1 MVELP
6 TKPTLSNTKPP
17 LRWLNLAVLGLPV
30 LITLTVVPWYGIVHG
45 YDAYEWIWAFVLLT
59 FCEMSITAGYHRL
72 WSHGAYKAHPVLR
85 FIFALGGA
93 MALQNDCITWASDH
107 RRHHVNVDDEEKD
120 PYAAIKGFWYA
131 HFEWMIRD
139 YPITR
144 EDTTNV
150 KDLWK
155 DPILVWQ
162 RKHYLAL
169 LLAMNVGVPV
179 LLGLL
184 HGDVWDSLLLA
195 GFLRLVASQHFTYL
209 INSAAH
215 MWGQRNY
222 DPAQTARDNWFI
234 ALFTFGEGYHNY
246 HHTFAF
252 DYRNGIKW
260 YHYDPTKWLI
270 RLCAWFK
277 LASDLRMCSSYRVE
291 MTRIAVQYKNALGK
305 CAHLREHSHWH
316 QRLESEYQKL
326 QQSLTEWSEARQQWY
341 HARSAAIGAEI
352 QHDIEVLKAR
362 KEALGIELQHDLEKL
377 KARYV
382 ELKVQWKRQHQDWQK
397 LLSSLG
403 RGHFHPA

>member
-1 MVELP
+1 MQPASEI
-6 TKPTLSNTKPP
+6 SNTKPP
-17 LRWLNLAVLGLPV
+17 LRWLNLAVLGIPV
-30 LITLTVVPWYGIVHG
+30 LITFTLVPWYGFTYG
-45 YDAYEWIWAFVLLT
+45 YDLYEWTWALVLLT

-72 WSHGAYKAHPVLR
+72 WSHGAYRAHPVLR

-107 RRHHVNVDDEEKD
+107 RRHHVHVDDEAKD
-120 PYAAIKGFWYA
+120 PYAAVKGFWYS

-139 YPITR
+139 YPATR

-150 KDLWK
+150 KDLLK

-184 HGDVWDSLLLA
+184 HGDIWGSVLMA

-215 MWGQRNY
+215 MWGQRSY

-246 HHTFAF
+246 HHSFAF

-260 YHYDPTKWLI
+260 YHYDPTKWFIKTCSWL
-270 RLCAWFK
+270 K
-277 LASDLRMCSSYRVE
+277 LASDLRICSSYRVE
-291 MTRIAVQYKNALGK
+291 MTRIAVQYRNALGK
-305 CAHLREHSHWH
+305 CARLHEPSNWH
-316 QRLESEYQKL
+316 DRLETEYQKL
-326 QQSLTEWSEARQQWY
+326 QHSLTAWSEARQHWY

-352 QHDIEVLKAR
+352 QHDIEVV
-362 KEALGIELQHDLEKL
+362 Q
-377 KARYV
+377 ARYV
-382 ELKVQWKRQHQDWQK
+382 ELKTQWKLQQQNWQQ
-397 LLSSLG
+397 LLSSIG
-403 RGHFHPA
+403 RLQFHPA